1 MLNVLRTYRLIVLLL
16 WTLIMAPL
24 QLLSVLLH
32 LPTQR
37 WIPILFHRFV
47 GHMLHLT
54 IDVRGAPARERPV
67 LFAVNH
73 SSWLD
78 IVVLST
84 IVPTSFIAKQEI
96 ASWPGFSILAKLQR
110 SVFIERKRGKA
121 KEGVSGIQKRLLASD
136 NLVLFGE
143 GGTGDGNTVRPF
155 KSSMFSA
162 AETVV
167 RGKTPLVQP
176 VSIAYTH
183 LDGFPL
189 GRRARHRLTWYGSMS
204 LGGHLWGVLGQG
216 NARVAVEF
224 HPAVR
229 IADFASRKELAAA
242 CQKAVAQSHSRALT
256 GRLLPRVAGAHAQPA
271 A

>member
-1 MLNVLRTYRLIVLLL
+1 MLNVLRISRLIVLLL
-16 WTLIMAPL
+16 WTVLLAPL
-24 QLLSVLLH
+24 QLASVLLR

-37 WIPILFHRFV
+37 WIPVLYHRV
-47 GHMLHLT
+47 VARVLHLT
-54 IDVRGAPARERPV
+54 IEVRGAPARQRPV
-67 LFAVNH
+67 LFAANH

-84 IVPTSFIAKQEI
+84 IVPASFIAKSEI

-121 KEGVSGIQKRLLASD
+121 KEGVSGIQERLLAAD

-143 GGTGDGNTVRPF
+143 GGTGDGNTVLPF

-167 RGKTPLVQP
+167 RGATPLVQP

-189 GRRARHRLTWYGSMS
+189 GRRSRHRLTWYGSMS
-204 LGGHLWGVLGQG
+204 LPSHLWGVLGQG
-216 NARVAVEF
+216 NARVVVDF

-229 IADFASRKELAAA
+229 IGDFPSRKALAAA

-256 GRLLPRVAGAHAQPA
+256 GRLESRGEPTVAQPA

>member
-1 MLNVLRTYRLIVLLL
+1 MLNVLRTSRLLVLLL
-16 WTLIMAPL
+16 WTLLLAPVE
-24 QLLSVLLH
+24 LLSVLLG

-37 WIPILFHRFV
+37 WIPVLYHRV
-47 GHMLHLT
+47 VARVLHLT
-54 IDVRGAPARERPV
+54 IEVRGAPARERPV
-67 LFAVNH
+67 LFAANH

-84 IVPTSFIAKQEI
+84 IVPVSFIAKSEI

-121 KEGVSGIQKRLLASD
+121 KEGVTDIQKRLLGGD

-143 GGTGDGNTVRPF
+143 GGTGDGNTVLPF

-162 AETVV
+162 AETTV

-176 VSIAYTH
+176 LSIAYTH

-189 GRRARHRLTWYGSMS
+189 GRRSRHRLTWYGSMS
-204 LGGHLWGVLGQG
+204 LPSHLWGVLGQG
-216 NARVAVEF
+216 NARVVVEF
-224 HPAVR
+224 HPPVR
-229 IADFASRKELAAA
+229 IGDFDSRKALAAA
-242 CQKAVAQSHSRALT
+242 CQRAVALSHSRALT
-256 GRLLPRVAGAHAQPA
+256 GRLAPRQGKAASPPA